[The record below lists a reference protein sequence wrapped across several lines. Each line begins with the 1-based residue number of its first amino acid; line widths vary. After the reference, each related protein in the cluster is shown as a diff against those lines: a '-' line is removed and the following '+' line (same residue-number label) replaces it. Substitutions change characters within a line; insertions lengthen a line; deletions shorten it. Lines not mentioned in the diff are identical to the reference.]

1 MTILMEINQARQPG
15 WSDFLNLLE
24 KNTKMKRT
32 RVTLQDVAALAGVG
46 SATVDR
52 VINERGQ
59 VREEVTRKVLAAARE
74 LGLRRVLPESHR
86 SMIRINVILARP
98 ELPLINRMGIEFRR
112 LGHRMG
118 HSVVIHRTVL
128 DDEAPATIATA
139 LLRSSCDAAIVYAQ
153 DHPLIHSAIAEMDAG
168 GKPVVT
174 MISDL
179 PGSRR
184 LAYAGTDHVKAG
196 RSAGYFLTRMTLPGK
211 IIVLCNH
218 LGFQSHA
225 ERLHG
230 LRDFLT
236 EAGNRHVVAQV
247 VEGGDD
253 VIRSEARLKAAFADH
268 PEAVAIYNVG
278 AGNRGVAAAIR
289 AGLLVDPP
297 TFIGHELT
305 QFTWGILQE
314 GLMTLTIDQNP
325 ELQAQFALDVLLN
338 HFGFD
343 HATHVEPPYAST
355 VPIVLYGPENLP
367 DIRPE

>member
-1 MTILMEINQARQPG
+1 MENNQRPQRAIPCRRNTG
-15 WSDFLNLLE
+15 DAV
-24 KNTKMKRT
+24 KNMKRS
-32 RVTLQDVAALAGVG
+32 RITLQDVATRAGVG

-59 VREEVTRKVLAAARE
+59 VREEITRRVLAAARE
-74 LGLRRVLPESHR
+74 LGLRRVLPESHHG
-86 SMIRINVILARP
+86 MIRINVILARP

-118 HSVVIHRTVL
+118 QSVVIHRTVL
-128 DDEAPATIATA
+128 DDEAPDTIATA
-139 LLRSSCDAAIVYAQ
+139 LLRSPCDAAIVYAQ
-153 DHPLIHSAIAEMDAG
+153 DHPVIHQAIAEMDVG
-168 GKPVVT
+168 HKPVVT

-196 RSAGYFLTRMTLPGK
+196 RSAGYFLTRMTPPGK
-211 IIVLCNH
+211 VILLCNH

-236 EAGNRHVVAQV
+236 EAGNHHTVAQV

-253 VIRSEARLKAAFADH
+253 AIRSEARLKSAFADH
-268 PEAVAIYNVG
+268 PGAVAIYNVG
-278 AGNRGVAAAIR
+278 AGNRGVVAAIQADILANR
-289 AGLLVDPP
+289 P

-305 QFTWGILQE
+305 QFTWGILRA

-338 HFGFD
+338 HFGYD
-343 HATHVEPPYAST
+343 HATHVEPPYGST

-367 DIRPE
+367 DTSPE